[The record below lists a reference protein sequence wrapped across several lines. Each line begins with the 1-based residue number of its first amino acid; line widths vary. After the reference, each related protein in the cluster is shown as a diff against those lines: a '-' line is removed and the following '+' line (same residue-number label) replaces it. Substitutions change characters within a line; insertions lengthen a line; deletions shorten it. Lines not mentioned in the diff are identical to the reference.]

1 MDTPRAVSWE
11 APEFHYTE
19 KKADWYFAVG
29 IVVAGCIAAA
39 LLLGNTL
46 FALLALVAGIA
57 LAVAAG
63 KRPAVVPFAVT
74 VRGVRIGDRLYP
86 FGQLTAYHID
96 EEDPQGP
103 QMLLLAKRKFMPI
116 LSMPLPVQYLDDIED
131 IMKGKLPERVIEESF
146 LLKVLE
152 YFGF

>member
-1 MDTPRAVSWE
+1 
-11 APEFHYTE
+11 
-19 KKADWYFAVG
+19 
-29 IVVAGCIAAA
+29 
-39 LLLGNTL
+39 
-46 FALLALVAGIA
+46 
-57 LAVAAG
+57 
-63 KRPAVVPFAVT
+63 